1 MNLHIDL
8 APNHPAYDWVE
19 KQADKIGAKGHVGT
33 HIDCYTSTPTLTEYC
48 LPVFILD
55 CRKGMPSSEDITL
68 LPSLENKA
76 LILFTNN
83 MATHAYGS
91 KSYFEDIDTSINEAA
106 LTLILEKQPRFILID
121 SYGIGRHGQHHIDMD
136 KRCEQSN
143 CYVIENIMLTAED
156 IDQIAEIQLTID
168 LNYPSTGK
176 PCRVSYQ

>member
-1 MNLHIDL
+1 MNLHIEL

-19 KQADKIGAKGHVGT
+19 QQADKIGAKGHVGT

-55 CRKGMPSSEDITL
+55 CRKGMPSSEDIAL
-68 LPSLENKA
+68 LPPLENKA

-91 KSYFEDIDTSINEAA
+91 KSYFEEMDTSINEAA
-106 LTLILEKQPRFILID
+106 LAFILEKQPSFILID
-121 SYGIGRHGQHHIDMD
+121 SYGIGRHGQNHIDMD

-156 IDQIAEIQLTID
+156 VDKIAEIQLTID